1 MPPGPGER
9 YRWLVERV
17 RTLAG
22 DRQVRIVVA
31 TKYASDEQVAE
42 VLRAGARELG
52 ENYPERARER
62 FARLSAQGFSFTRH
76 LIGPL
81 QSKKVRLIWG
91 SVDLL
96 QTLERE
102 KTLRLI
108 EKTRPAGAAPLD
120 VLVEVNIA
128 REPTKHGVMPE
139 ECLAFC
145 RLVAESEAVRLRG
158 LMAIPPRPE
167 RPADSRPWFEAMVE
181 LYGQARKGYLSPDN
195 PVDLLSMGMSL
206 DFEEA
211 IRVGANMVRI
221 GSLLFS
227 SPAPENLSE
236 RGAGQ

>member
-1 MPPGPGER
+1 MPQGAGER
-9 YRWLVERV
+9 YRWLCERV
-17 RTLAG
+17 REVAG
-22 DRQVRIVVA
+22 GRPIRIVVA
-31 TKYASDEQVAE
+31 TKYASDEQVTE

-62 FARLSAQGFSFTRH
+62 FELLSSQGFSFTRH

-81 QSKKVRLIWG
+81 QSKKVKLIWG
-91 SVDLL
+91 LVDLL
-96 QTLERE
+96 QTLARE

-108 EKTRPAGAAPLD
+108 ERTKPPGAAPLD

-139 ECLAFC
+139 ECMSFC
-145 RLVAESEAVRLRG
+145 RKVADSEAVRLRG
-158 LMAIPPRPE
+158 LMAIPPKPE
-167 RPADSRPWFEAMVE
+167 RPSDSRPWFQAMVE

-211 IRVGANMVRI
+211 IRAGANMVRI

-227 SPAPENLSE
+227 SPAPKNLSE